1 MLPGYHSP
9 DFLQRLSVRLLLN
22 KIEAAT
28 PSETLRLNP
37 KEIKTIYAAYLLSNK
52 LLATTKSEYISGM
65 ILQQLPQG
73 HELKDFRSFC
83 KSMRE
88 SNTHLIKA
96 TELEHTHDIEDFT
109 EWKEKL
115 EAFVIEWRVKNF

>member
-1 MLPGYHSP
+1 
-9 DFLQRLSVRLLLN
+9 
-22 KIEAAT
+22 
-28 PSETLRLNP
+28 
-37 KEIKTIYAAYLLSNK
+37 
-52 LLATTKSEYISGM
+52 
-65 ILQQLPQG
+65 
-73 HELKDFRSFC
+73 
-83 KSMRE
+83 MRE